1 MSKSYQI
8 SWRRELELFQ
18 RPLNRL
24 LKPKTKKM
32 EIIKNGIDGAEGY
45 ETRCSWGLGDKGWI
59 GCGGPKAWILGFTK
73 IMGLSEKK

>member
-1 MSKSYQI
+1 
-8 SWRRELELFQ
+8 
-18 RPLNRL
+18 
-24 LKPKTKKM
+24 M

-73 IMGLSEKK
+73 IMGLSEKKQGPMVLMKGFPSKNVVAVKT